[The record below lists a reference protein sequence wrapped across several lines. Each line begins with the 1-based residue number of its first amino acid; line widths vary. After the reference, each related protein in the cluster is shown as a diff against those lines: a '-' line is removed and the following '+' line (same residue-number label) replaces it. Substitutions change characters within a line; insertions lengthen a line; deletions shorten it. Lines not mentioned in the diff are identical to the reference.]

1 MVLLY
6 SSQQLE
12 SESRNSATRWENN
25 WDEGEEIK
33 PNHFPPSHLPNA
45 HPDTHLWMQPGSF
58 LNSRISEHF
67 KEREILPFLMWIFL
81 FYLFYRSANFGTNR
95 NTKLRTG
102 SKDYSQVATCAS
114 LSVRLTCTRRSSFEC
129 RVQPEV
135 SWWSGRLFSELL
147 RVRMADLSSRG
158 HRQRGNNY
166 PTNLVTCWT
175 TIAGNLDEII
185 QREKNEVN
193 FADTIWTAPTLSAQI
208 IQLACILF
216 CTHHLYYIR
225 FSDHITNVKIRNK
238 RPLK

>member
-58 LNSRISEHF
+58 LNSRFQNISKNGKYCLSSYEF
-67 KEREILPFLMWIFL
+67 
-81 FYLFYRSANFGTNR
+81 FYYRSANFGTNR

-102 SKDYSQVATCAS
+102 SKDYAQVATCAS

-158 HRQRGNNY
+158 HRQKGNNY
-166 PTNLVTCWT
+166 PTNLVTCWW
-175 TIAGNLDEII
+175 L
-185 QREKNEVN
+185 
-193 FADTIWTAPTLSAQI
+193 WW
-208 IQLACILF
+208 
-216 CTHHLYYIR
+216 
-225 FSDHITNVKIRNK
+225 DHSEGEN
-238 RPLK
+238 

>member
-67 KEREILPFLMWIFL
+67 KEREILPFLIWIFL
-81 FYLFYRSANFGTNR
+81 FYLFYRTANFGTNR
-95 NTKLRTG
+95 NTKPRTS

-129 RVQPEV
+129 RGQPEV

-158 HRQRGNNY
+158 HRQKGNNY
-166 PTNLVTCWT
+166 PTNLVTCWWLWWDHPEGEKWSKFCWHYLDRPDLERSNYT
-175 TIAGNLDEII
+175 TGMH
-185 QREKNEVN
+185 
-193 FADTIWTAPTLSAQI
+193 TILHSSF
-208 IQLACILF
+208 ILYTIF
-216 CTHHLYYIR
+216 WPYY
-225 FSDHITNVKIRNK
+225 KCQNK
-238 RPLK
+238 E